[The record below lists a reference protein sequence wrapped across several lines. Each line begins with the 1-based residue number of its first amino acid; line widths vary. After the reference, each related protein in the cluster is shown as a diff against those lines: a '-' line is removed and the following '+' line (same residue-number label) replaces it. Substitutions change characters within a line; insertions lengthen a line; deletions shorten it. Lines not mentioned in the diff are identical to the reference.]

1 MTGRPD
7 PLQLPET
14 GGPPKRPRRSRR
26 PAPLTPGQ
34 LAAAGL
40 ATFFGTLGVA
50 LFVTGG
56 LNPWGFLAGVGWGA
70 VLVLAYRWAAALD
83 A

>member
-1 MTGRPD
+1 MTRPD
-7 PLQLPET
+7 PLQLTET
-14 GGPPKRPRRSRR
+14 AGTSKPRRRRR

-56 LNPWGFLAGVGWGA
+56 HNPWGFLAGVGWGA
-70 VLVLAYRWAAALD
+70 VIVLAYRWAASVD
-83 A
+83 G